1 MPSREKKRNEPRHT
15 DICLWLDYYGALL
28 SDRQRELLSLYYQE
42 DWSLSE
48 IADLTQ
54 LSRQGVHDQLRR
66 GVARLATLESSL
78 SLAARDRLFGSIL
91 ARAREQEKD
100 EDKEGLRQSLD
111 ELQTLMGL
119 ALEDDRG
126 GDHGLI

>member
-1 MPSREKKRNEPRHT
+1 
-15 DICLWLDYYGALL
+15 
-28 SDRQRELLSLYYQE
+28 
-42 DWSLSE
+42 
-48 IADLTQ
+48 
-54 LSRQGVHDQLRR
+54 
-66 GVARLATLESSL
+66 VARLATLESSL